1 MPTGQKIITI
11 DGPSGSGKSTIS
23 RLLAQRLGVAFL
35 DTGAMYRAVG
45 LAAHRQGVD
54 LTNKNAV
61 RHLME
66 NIELQLLP
74 GALESQVIM
83 NGEDVSAAIRTAE
96 MGMMASKVS
105 ALGEVR
111 QNLTSLQQA
120 LGAKQAIVAEGRDMG
135 TVVFPTAK
143 HKFFLSAS
151 AEERARRRTAQLQ
164 EKGLNANYDEIL
176 IQIKQRDHDDSVRT
190 LAPLKPA
197 DDAVIIDSSS
207 MTIDEVVQF
216 MMDTITKP

>member
-1 MPTGQKIITI
+1 MSNVQQITTI

-61 RHLME
+61 RQLME
-66 NIELQLLP
+66 SIDLQLLP
-74 GALESQVIM
+74 GELESQVIM
-83 NGEDVSAAIRTAE
+83 NGEDVSEAIRTAE

-151 AEERARRRTAQLQ
+151 AEERARRRTTQLQ

-176 IQIKQRDHDDSVRT
+176 IQTKQRDHDDSVRT

-216 MMDTITKP
+216 MMDTITKS